1 MALGVQIASFFY
13 VGTAQ
18 LNEIFGGY
26 TAPSAVQIQRLQLSS
41 RLEAVGGNI
50 IITLV
55 DVNGGDLG
63 ASVTM
68 VNGTKYRDQGLAA
81 PVTLIAGEAVFAKIT
96 GVDLGIAQ
104 DFNLILVGATA
115 QGVPVPICQSCCC

>member
-1 MALGVQIASFFY
+1 MALGVQIASFPY
-13 VGTAQ
+13 TGTAV
-18 LNEIFGGY
+18 LDEIFGGY

-41 RLEAVGGNI
+41 RMPPIGGNI
-50 IITLV
+50 TITLV

-63 ASVTM
+63 AEIILPAAWR
-68 VNGTKYRDQGLAA
+68 YRDYGLPA

-96 GVDLGIAQ
+96 GVDLGVAQ

-115 QGVPVPICQSCCC
+115 QGVPVPICSSCCC

>member
-13 VGTAQ
+13 AGTAQ

-26 TAPSAVQIQRLQLSS
+26 TAPSAVQIQRIQLSS

-50 IITLV
+50 VITLV

-68 VNGTKYRDQGLAA
+68 VSGTKYRDQGLAA

-104 DFNLILVGATA
+104 DFNLVLVGATA

>member
-13 VGTAQ
+13 VGTAV

-41 RLEAVGGNI
+41 RMPPIGGNI
-50 IITLV
+50 TITLV
-55 DVNGGDLG
+55 DANGGDLG
-63 ASVTM
+63 ASIVLPAAS
-68 VNGTKYRDQGLAA
+68 KYRDYGLPA
-81 PVTLIAGEAVFAKIT
+81 PVTLIAGETVQAKIT

-104 DFNLILVGATA
+104 EFTLNLIGATA
-115 QGVPVPICQSCCC
+115 QGVPVPICSSCCC